1 MTERKPYPTAE
12 DNYKKQEKLAEIA
25 LNRAKRKFERR
36 LSQASKV
43 SNNNQFDA
51 YIRSKTKCRSTI
63 GPLIDSDSNKVI
75 EDDKVAE
82 LLNDIFAGIHH

>member
-43 SNNNQFDA
+43 SNNNQFNA
-51 YIRSKTKCRSTI
+51 YIRSKPSV
-63 GPLIDSDSNKVI
+63 DQ
-75 EDDKVAE
+75 
-82 LLNDIFAGIHH
+82 LLAH